1 MEKIEI
7 RIEIVNYI
15 YKKQIN
21 IGDLFLNQN
30 KVKVILNKWK
40 IIENIVREKKLK
52 RLKKEIRK
60 KLFNSFQ
67 EPNILFSLKKIF
79 SIDQINFFLKETE
92 NLPKINLNTNLNIK
106 KEGQDSKLIAMAM
119 DSVNIH
125 LNSKMDNSS
134 MMIQSYTVSSNS
146 KSMSQS
152 QSKYNDNSIFK
163 DIEKNLIPMSFTE
176 KFKKSHVYKIIEHCD
191 IIGKHEN
198 AEFIKQLSNGEFI
211 SGGNDK
217 YLIWYDKLFR
227 QIENFFIKEY
237 QVNVYEVGESDSE
250 EEEINILSIADT
262 KINFIKLIPK
272 NQKMKLDGKLSNSS
286 IMSVHYLNS
295 ERSLILTKDK
305 IGRVQN
311 KWNKYTSK
319 IRQRHILSLQRTKI
333 QIQSLHFGLVCCR
346 INR

>member
-1 MEKIEI
+1 M
-7 RIEIVNYI
+7 
-15 YKKQIN
+15 
-21 IGDLFLNQN
+21 
-30 KVKVILNKWK
+30 
-40 IIENIVREKKLK
+40 
-52 RLKKEIRK
+52 KKEIRK

-176 KFKKSHVYKIIEHCD
+176 KFKK
-191 IIGKHEN
+191 
-198 AEFIKQLSNGEFI
+198 
-211 SGGNDK
+211 
-217 YLIWYDKLFR
+217 
-227 QIENFFIKEY
+227 
-237 QVNVYEVGESDSE
+237 
-250 EEEINILSIADT
+250 
-262 KINFIKLIPK
+262 
-272 NQKMKLDGKLSNSS
+272 
-286 IMSVHYLNS
+286 
-295 ERSLILTKDK
+295 
-305 IGRVQN
+305 
-311 KWNKYTSK
+311 
-319 IRQRHILSLQRTKI
+319 
-333 QIQSLHFGLVCCR
+333 
-346 INR
+346 